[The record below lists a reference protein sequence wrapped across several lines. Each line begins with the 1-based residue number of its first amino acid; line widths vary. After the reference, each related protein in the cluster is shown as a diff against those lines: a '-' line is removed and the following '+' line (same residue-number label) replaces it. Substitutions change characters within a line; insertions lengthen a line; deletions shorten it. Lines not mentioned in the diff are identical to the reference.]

1 MIKTNGATVID
12 AGQVQG
18 SLVLAQTAL
27 QRVIV

>member
-1 MIKTNGATVID
+1 MIGINGPTVID
-12 AGQVQG
+12 ARQVQG